1 MAVKVGSGFDVHR
14 LVEGRE
20 LILGGVKIDSP
31 VGLLG
36 HSDADVL
43 THSLCDAI
51 LGALGLGD
59 IGEHYPDSDPRFK
72 GISSLALLAD
82 VVEKMKQRHYEII
95 NCDLTLIAETPKIS
109 PYKEEI
115 KKTLSDVL
123 KVDINRINL
132 KATTCEG
139 LGFVGRREGVAAM
152 SSVLIGRE
160 E

>member
-1 MAVKVGSGFDVHR
+1 MAVRIGSGFDVHR

-31 VGLLG
+31 LGLLG

-72 GISSLALLAD
+72 GVSSLALLAD
-82 VVEKMKQRHYEII
+82 VAEKMKQRHYEII

-115 KKTLSDVL
+115 KKALSDVL
-123 KVDINRINL
+123 KVNINKINL

-139 LGFVGRREGVAAM
+139 LGFVGRSEGIAAM
-152 SSVLIGRE
+152 TSVLIGRE

>member
-1 MAVKVGSGFDVHR
+1 MAVRIGSGFDVHR

-59 IGEHYPDSDPRFK
+59 IGEHYPDLDPRFK
-72 GISSLALLAD
+72 GVSSLALLAD
-82 VVEKMKQRHYEII
+82 VAEKMKQRNYEII